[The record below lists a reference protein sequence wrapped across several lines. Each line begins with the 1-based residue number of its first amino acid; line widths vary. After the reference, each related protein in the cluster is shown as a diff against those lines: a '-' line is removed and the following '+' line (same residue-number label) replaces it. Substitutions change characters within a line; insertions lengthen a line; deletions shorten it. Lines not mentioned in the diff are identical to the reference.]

1 MNDEVVLSIVLLVIS
16 LYEVWLYYQM
26 LFGLIIEKKYINR
39 SSRVILWLSI
49 IVIGVSLGI
58 KRKILFF
65 SDSVFFLAVMLLVF
79 FSFLIIKRKIFLT
92 VSLVLIYCAFVSL
105 LDFLFAFIG
114 MDLLNEKFD
123 KIIYFNGV
131 SVQKIMVYVFS
142 RMITTVLVIIVRK
155 SDLKKNIFELRKILF
170 SLGIIFVM
178 LVRGYQIYLASM
190 VMGKLV
196 QNGTGGILSL
206 GAIIVI
212 ISFIGMILS
221 KNKMIKNEYNFL
233 IFKEELE
240 QRKYEELSAALEK
253 NKELVHDIKNHC
265 LVISEYVN
273 RRDYQKLNDYVEELK
288 GEFIKV
294 NPHIYTGNYVIDLM
308 LSQKKMLSEQKNIVF
323 TLQAMPLSK
332 LPFKDREICTI
343 FGNLLDN
350 AIEAC
355 EKVDAGERWISVKME
370 IQNHLFFV
378 QITNTIQERPQES
391 KRGFL
396 TSKMNK
402 ELHGFGLKS
411 VQRIVDDY
419 EGDILYQIEN
429 NTFTVRL
436 SFFDIE

>member
-1 MNDEVVLSIVLLVIS
+1 M
-16 LYEVWLYYQM
+16 
-26 LFGLIIEKKYINR
+26 
-39 SSRVILWLSI
+39 SS
-49 IVIGVSLGI
+49 
-58 KRKILFF
+58 
-65 SDSVFFLAVMLLVF
+65 
-79 FSFLIIKRKIFLT
+79 
-92 VSLVLIYCAFVSL
+92 
-105 LDFLFAFIG
+105 
-114 MDLLNEKFD
+114 
-123 KIIYFNGV
+123 
-131 SVQKIMVYVFS
+131 
-142 RMITTVLVIIVRK
+142 
-155 SDLKKNIFELRKILF
+155 
-170 SLGIIFVM
+170 
-178 LVRGYQIYLASM
+178 
-190 VMGKLV
+190 
-196 QNGTGGILSL
+196 
-206 GAIIVI
+206 
-212 ISFIGMILS
+212 
-221 KNKMIKNEYNFL
+221 
-233 IFKEELE
+233 
-240 QRKYEELSAALEK
+240 ALEK